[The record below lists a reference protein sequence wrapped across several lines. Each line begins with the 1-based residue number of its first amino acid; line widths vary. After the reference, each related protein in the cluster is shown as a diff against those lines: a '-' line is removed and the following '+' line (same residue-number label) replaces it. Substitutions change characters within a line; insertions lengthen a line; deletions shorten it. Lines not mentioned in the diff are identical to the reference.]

1 MQASL
6 SNKLPFH
13 LFSHHRDSLK
23 SSTYRNHITTSPL
36 SQEKMTVTMESNGT
50 QAIAIEDPNLRHL
63 PKIADK
69 IRHREAEGRP
79 FFSVEY
85 FPPKTEQGVSNLY
98 HRAERMTA
106 AEPLF
111 CDVTW
116 GAGGSTSA
124 LTLELSGNIQQYLGV
139 DVMMHLTCTNMP
151 AGKVLEGLEG
161 AKSSGLRNILALRG
175 DPPAGKEWTKCED
188 GFEHGTDLVRFIR
201 ANYGDYFGICVAG
214 YPEGHPAG
222 FLDGKLSMDQ
232 EMEYL
237 KEKVDA
243 GADFII
249 TQMFYDVDCFLKFVQ
264 RCRQDGINIPILPG
278 ILPIQNY
285 TGFKRMT
292 GFCRTKVPQA
302 ILDAME
308 PIKDDDVAVKQ
319 FGIRLGV
326 DMCRRILKSGM
337 SPGIHFYTLNLEKSV
352 MGIID
357 QLDLIPQTESI
368 RSLPWRPATVDKRR
382 QENVRPIF
390 WANRPKSYLD
400 RTSTWDDYPN
410 GRWGDNRSPAYGN
423 LGEYHLLGGAGWASA
438 KQRDEAAARY
448 GELKSFDDV
457 VEVFVRFQKHELNR
471 LPWSETEEL
480 ATETSVISA
489 PLTWLNKN
497 EFLTINS
504 QPRVNAAP
512 SSDVTVGWGSPGGYV
527 YQKAYVEF
535 FAKAEKVDALFEI
548 VKEYPSLTIYAATNG
563 SDELKTNAKS
573 KTTCAVT
580 WGVFPNQEI
589 IQPTIVDPQSFKV
602 WKNEAFAV
610 WEEVW
615 ADLYS
620 QESASRAVLKDLRE
634 TLYLVNV
641 VDNDYVGGDIFSIF
655 KRVIRGNK
663 GMVAKN

>member
-1 MQASL
+1 MPVSSPKMEGATVASP
-6 SNKLPFH
+6 N
-13 LFSHHRDSLK
+13 DS
-23 SSTYRNHITTSPL
+23 
-36 SQEKMTVTMESNGT
+36 
-50 QAIAIEDPNLRHL
+50 DPNLRHL

-69 IRHREAEGRP
+69 ILHRQSEGRP
-79 FFSVEY
+79 FFSFEY
-85 FPPKTEQGVSNLY
+85 FPPKTEQGVINLY
-98 HRAERMTA
+98 QRVERMTA

-116 GAGGSTSA
+116 GAGGSTSD
-124 LTLELSGNIQQYLGV
+124 LTLDLSGNIQKYLGV

-151 AGKVLEGLEG
+151 SGNVLDGLEG
-161 AKSSGLRNILALRG
+161 AKARGIRNILALRG

-222 FLDGKLSMDQ
+222 FLDGKMTFDQ
-232 EMEYL
+232 EMVHL

-249 TQMFYDVDCFLKFVQ
+249 TQMFYDVDCFLKFVR
-264 RCRQDGINIPILPG
+264 RCRDEGITIPILPG

-292 GFCRTKVPQA
+292 GFCKTKVPKA
-302 ILDAME
+302 IHDAME

-319 FGIRLGV
+319 FGVRLGV
-326 DMCRRILKSGM
+326 DMCRRILKSGL

-352 MGIID
+352 MAIID

-423 LGEYHLLGGAGWASA
+423 LGEYHLLGGCGWSSA
-438 KQRDEAAARY
+438 AHRKEAASRY
-448 GELKSFDDV
+448 GELKAFEDV
-457 VEVFVRFQKHELNR
+457 VDVFTRFQKGDLKR
-471 LPWSETEEL
+471 LPWSESEEL
-480 ATETSVISA
+480 ANETTVISA
-489 PLTWLNKN
+489 PLVWLNKN
-497 EFLTINS
+497 GLLTINS

-535 FAKAEKVDALFEI
+535 FAKPETVDALFE
-548 VKEYPSLTIYAATNG
+548 VAKDVPSLTIYAATAD
-563 SDELKTNAKS
+563 SDELRTNS
-573 KTTCAVT
+573 KAQTTCAVT
-580 WGVFPNQEI
+580 WGVFPNREI
-589 IQPTIVDPQSFKV
+589 VQPTIVDPQSFTA
-602 WKNEAFAV
+602 WKSEAFAV
-610 WEEVW
+610 WENVW
-615 ADLYS
+615 ADLYPEDS
-620 QESASRAVLKDLRE
+620 PSRKVLKGLRD

-641 VDNDYVGGDIFSIF
+641 VDNDFVGGDIFAIF
-655 KRVIRGNK
+655 KTVLASADQVDGF
-663 GMVAKN
+663 A

>member
-1 MQASL
+1 M
-6 SNKLPFH
+6 PV
-13 LFSHHRDSLK
+13 
-23 SSTYRNHITTSPL
+23 SST
-36 SQEKMTVTMESNGT
+36 KMDGFSLRP
-50 QAIAIEDPNLRHL
+50 AEDPNLRHL
-63 PKIADK
+63 PKIVDK
-69 IRHREAEGRP
+69 LHCRESEGRP
-79 FFSVEY
+79 FFSFEY
-85 FPPKTEQGVSNLY
+85 FPPKTDQGVSNLY
-98 HRAERMTA
+98 RRVERMSA

-116 GAGGSTSA
+116 GAGGSTSG
-124 LTLELSGNIQQYLGV
+124 LTLELSGNIQKYLGV

-151 AGKVLEGLEG
+151 AGNVLDGLEG
-161 AKSSGLRNILALRG
+161 AKERGIRNILALRG

-222 FLDGKLSMDQ
+222 YLDGKMTFDQ
-232 EMEYL
+232 EMQHL
-237 KEKVDA
+237 KDKVEA

-264 RCRQDGINIPILPG
+264 TCRQEGITVPILPG

-292 GFCRTKVPQA
+292 GFCKTKVPQS

-319 FGIRLGV
+319 FGVRLGF
-326 DMCRRILKSGM
+326 DMCRRILKSGL
-337 SPGIHFYTLNLEKSV
+337 SPGVHFYSLNLEKSV
-352 MGIID
+352 MAIID
-357 QLDLIPQTESI
+357 ELDLIPRTESI

-400 RTSTWDDYPN
+400 RTSTWDDYAN
-410 GRWGDNRSPAYGN
+410 GRWGDNRSPAYGD
-423 LGEYHLLGGAGWASA
+423 LTEYHLLGGGGWSSA
-438 KQRDEAAARY
+438 TLRKEAATRY
-448 GELKSFDDV
+448 GELRGFTDV
-457 VEVFVRFQKHELNR
+457 ADVFVRFQKGDLKR

-480 ATETSVISA
+480 ATETAVISA
-489 PLTWLNKN
+489 PLSWLNKN
-497 EFLTINS
+497 GFLTINS

-527 YQKAYVEF
+527 YQKAYMEF
-535 FAKAEKVDALFEI
+535 FAKPEVVDTLFGAA
-548 VKEYPSLTIYAATNG
+548 KDYPSLTLYAATAD
-563 SDELKTNAKS
+563 SDELRTTAKS

-580 WGVFPNQEI
+580 WGVFPDREI
-589 IQPTIVDPQSFKV
+589 MQPTIVDPQSFLA
-602 WKNEAFAV
+602 WKREAFAV
-610 WEEVW
+610 WENVW
-615 ADLYS
+615 ANFYAEDS
-620 QESASRAVLKDLRE
+620 PSRKVLKELRD

-641 VDNDYVGGDIFSIF
+641 VDNDYVGGDIFAVF
-655 KRVIRGNK
+655 RKVIATANGS
-663 GMVAKN
+663 A